1 MEANLTTD
9 NIESYVVFLA
19 SGSGNVLFP
28 TFFFTVFG
36 PKTLPMW
43 KKIYRA
49 HWVYIK
55 TAHFSISLLHLIVH
69 QGFPSGSDYK
79 YGPSGDSDMNWIWLT
94 LLFLSFFCLSI
105 YLTPSSLLTYW
116 DNKHVVH
123 LITSLVK
130 QMSEKKCFFQ
140 KIHPLKG
147 DYVNHWKSASS
158 GTVSTGWALEP
169 VKMLTIQIAK

>member
-1 MEANLTTD
+1 MLNVLDPNASHTTVAVNHTASKKMEANLTTD

-79 YGPSGDSDMNWIWLT
+79 YGPSGDSDMNWI
-94 LLFLSFFCLSI
+94 
-105 YLTPSSLLTYW
+105 
-116 DNKHVVH
+116 
-123 LITSLVK
+123 
-130 QMSEKKCFFQ
+130 
-140 KIHPLKG
+140 
-147 DYVNHWKSASS
+147 
-158 GTVSTGWALEP
+158 
-169 VKMLTIQIAK
+169 